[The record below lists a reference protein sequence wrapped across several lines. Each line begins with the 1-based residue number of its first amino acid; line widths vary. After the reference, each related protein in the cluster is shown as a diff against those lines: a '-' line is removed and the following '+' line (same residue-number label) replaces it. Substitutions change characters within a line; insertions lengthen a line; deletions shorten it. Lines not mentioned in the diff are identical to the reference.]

1 MKISSFVVIFLVK
14 LYNIAMEKTTTV
26 EIAKRYTDNTYANKD
41 EVRRGLNTS
50 LVDPFWNAILSY
62 RSQYSKPIRL
72 YTVSMLSYCVCN
84 TPTIGQ
90 KCSDITSRLAQ
101 CLSTFIGLDEGE
113 KERVRYKCA
122 YDSVAYVGQAYGET
136 FSRDFIVTLI
146 NGEAKNMQGLS
157 IAKQKAIA
165 FYDAYK
171 RLGEKRV
178 TIDENFLVELYVT
191 ISKKEITSIY
201 RNFDFTNN
209 MSVINRE
216 HNGITFRNIQKHM
229 DILYSF
235 LGDNKLSVIYK
246 AAAAYYY
253 INYVKPFPDY
263 NNEIAVL
270 LLKAIIGNDN
280 KEQIGYLLPFEELLK
295 HYETFLIDFKEVNRG
310 NDLTYVLMRI
320 ITYATGIIETFLDN
334 CTNTKIDD
342 LRHEHLSGPIEN
354 TPSEVKSTSEPKTQE
369 KVDTPVKET
378 VGSVAIP
385 TIESGLE
392 EKDANKFEKYLLEKN
407 PMLKKAQAH
416 FYARHCTMGSF
427 YTIQMYKKA
436 EKVVYETARTSMDTL
451 AEFGYYEKRQ
461 VKNKFV
467 YTPIKVKEDKK
478 DEPTNA

>member
-1 MKISSFVVIFLVK
+1 
-14 LYNIAMEKTTTV
+14 METTSTI
-26 EIAKRYTDNTYANKD
+26 EIAKRYTDSTYANKD

-72 YTVSMLSYCVCN
+72 QTSSMLSYYVCN
-84 TPTIGQ
+84 TPTIIEKGND
-90 KCSDITSRLAQ
+90 CISRLAR
-101 CLSTFIGLDEGE
+101 CLSTFISLDEGV

-122 YDSVAYVGQAYGET
+122 YDSIAYVGQAYGET
-136 FSRDFIVTLI
+136 FSADFIATLI

-157 IAKQKAIA
+157 EVKQKAIA

-171 RLGEKRV
+171 QLGERRV

-201 RNFDFTNN
+201 RNFDFANN
-209 MSVINRE
+209 PSVVNRE
-216 HNGITFRNIQKHM
+216 SNGITFRSIQKHM

-235 LGDNKLSVIYK
+235 LADNKLSVIYK

-253 INYVKPFPDY
+253 INYVKPFADY
-263 NNEIAVL
+263 NNEIAIL
-270 LLKAIIGNDN
+270 LLKAVIGNDN

-295 HYETFLIDFKEVNRG
+295 HYETFKQDFKEVNRG

-320 ITYATGIIETFLDN
+320 ITYATGVTETFLDN

-342 LRHEHLSGPIEN
+342 LRREHTPRVDEN
-354 TPSEVKSTSEPKTQE
+354 TPIETKSVSEPVKQE

-378 VGSVAIP
+378 VGPVAIP
-385 TIESGLE
+385 TIQSGLE

-407 PMLKKAQAH
+407 PRLKKAQAH
-416 FYARHCTMGSF
+416 FYARHCTMGSY
-427 YTIQMYKKA
+427 YTIQMYKK
-436 EKVVYETARTSMDTL
+436 EQKVVYETARTSMDAL
-451 AEFGYYEKRQ
+451 AEFGYYKKEQ
-461 VKNKFV
+461 IKNKFV
-467 YTPIKVKEDKK
+467 YTPVKIEEGQKWW
-478 DEPTNA
+478 TYQC

>member
-1 MKISSFVVIFLVK
+1 
-14 LYNIAMEKTTTV
+14 METTSTI

-72 YTVSMLSYCVCN
+72 QTASMLSYYVCN
-84 TPTIGQ
+84 TPTIIE
-90 KCSDITSRLAQ
+90 KANDSISRLTQ
-101 CLSTFIGLDEGE
+101 CLSTFIALDEGE

-122 YDSVAYVGQAYGET
+122 YDSIAYFGQANGET
-136 FSRDFIVTLI
+136 FTSDFIATLI

-157 IAKQKAIA
+157 VAKQKAVA

-171 RLGEKRV
+171 LLGEKRIS
-178 TIDENFLVELYVT
+178 IDEEFLVQLYVT

-201 RNFDFTNN
+201 RNFDFASNL
-209 MSVINRE
+209 SVVNRE
-216 HNGITFRNIQKHM
+216 SNGITFRNIQKHM

-235 LGDNKLSVIYK
+235 LADNKLSVIYK
-246 AAAAYYY
+246 ASAAYYY
-253 INYVKPFPDY
+253 INYVKPFADY
-263 NNEIAVL
+263 NNEIAIL
-270 LLKAIIGNDN
+270 LIKAIIGNDS

-295 HYETFLIDFKEVNRG
+295 HYETFALDFKEVNRG

-320 ITYATGIIETFLDN
+320 ITYTTGVTETFLDN

-378 VGSVAIP
+378 VGPVAIP
-385 TIESGLE
+385 TIQSGLE

-416 FYARHCTMGSF
+416 FYARHCTIGSY
-427 YTIQMYKKA
+427 YTIQMYKKV
-436 EKVVYETARTSMDTL
+436 EKVVYETARTSMDAL
-451 AEFGYYEKRQ
+451 AEFGYYRKEQ
-461 VKNKFV
+461 VRNKFV
-467 YTPIKVKEDKK
+467 YTPVKIKEDKN
-478 DEPTNA
+478 DEPSNA